1 MPETNSL
8 TLSIPLD
15 MSLVG
20 VATSFT
26 EQAGSALGLS
36 MEGALKLTLAAEE
49 LFSYLARV
57 SGPGHHLEMAAS
69 SGGYYVR
76 LKFGF
81 AARDLDLKL
90 FNLTAKPSLQDE
102 ADLEDLGLLLASRS
116 VERMV
121 ISQEA
126 EHGLG
131 LELIKEKDYPAPLG
145 APPAAQ
151 PLKDGSIGPA
161 REEDLLLTA
170 RLLPEHYGP
179 DLFPAGFELP
189 GKLADMVG
197 GGEYW
202 AETARDQ
209 AGHVGGAMLWTRQG
223 RKVVRCFGPYLFNQP
238 EPAALAGRLMESFL
252 ARLAKSDAV
261 GILAM
266 YPPPDFPAEYFE
278 PLGDLHMAGPDGVLA
293 QRPCFFRQL
302 QEDPGAVAW
311 AHPEIEGF
319 LREQYR
325 ELALARE
332 LVTDGAPGRERPE
345 HSVFAAEFLR
355 GAGMATLRPLW
366 DGKDAAANLT
376 RHVELLREDGLHNIL
391 GQMDLGMAWQADQA
405 PAWLEAGFSPRLVLP
420 YAGQG
425 DLVIFQH
432 AGA

>member
-1 MPETNSL
+1 MHDTESL

-20 VATSFT
+20 VATSFA
-26 EQAGSALGLS
+26 EQAGGALGLS
-36 MEGALKLTLAAEE
+36 MEGALRLTLAAEE

-57 SGPGHHLEMAAS
+57 SGAERRLEMTAS

-76 LKFGF
+76 LRFGF
-81 AARDLDLKL
+81 AARHLDLKL

-121 ISQEA
+121 IKEEA
-126 EHGLG
+126 DQGLA
-131 LELIKEKDYPAPLG
+131 LELIKEKDYPTPQGEPPGVPALQG
-145 APPAAQ
+145 AE
-151 PLKDGSIGPA
+151 IGPA
-161 REEDLLLTA
+161 REEDLLLLA
-170 RLLPEHYGP
+170 RLLPVHYGA
-179 DLFPAGFELP
+179 DLFPAGFGVP
-189 GKLADMVG
+189 GKLADMAG

-202 AETARDQ
+202 AETVRDQ
-209 AGHVGGAMLWTRQG
+209 AGRVGGAVLWTRQG

-238 EPAALAGRLMESFL
+238 QPESLAQNLMEAFL
-252 ARLAKSDAV
+252 SRVAKSDAV
-261 GILAM
+261 GVLVM
-266 YPPPDFPAEYFE
+266 YPPPHFPAEYFE
-278 PLGDLHMAGPDGVLA
+278 PLGTLHMAGPDGVLA
-293 QRPCFFRQL
+293 ERPCFFRQL

-311 AHPEIEGF
+311 AHPDLEPF

-325 ELALARE
+325 ELALARD
-332 LVTDGAPGRERPE
+332 LVSNGAPGRERPE
-345 HSVFAAEFLR
+345 HSVFAAEFFR

-366 DGKDAAANLT
+366 DGKDAAANLA

-391 GQMDLGMAWQADQA
+391 AQMDLGVAWQAEQA

-420 YAGQG
+420 YAGHG

-432 AGA
+432 TGA